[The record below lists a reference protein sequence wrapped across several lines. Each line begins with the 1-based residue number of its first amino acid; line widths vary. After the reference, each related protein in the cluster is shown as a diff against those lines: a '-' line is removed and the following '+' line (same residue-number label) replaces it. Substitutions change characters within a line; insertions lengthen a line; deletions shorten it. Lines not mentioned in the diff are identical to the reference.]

1 MKMKKKSM
9 FSKMLAVCLALVF
22 ALSMSVTAFAAI
34 TPETKGN
41 FTVTGLDTDLAP
53 DVSAYQIITVNVDA
67 SGQPSYPMYTWNTA
81 VATWLKANSY
91 EAYVNDNLGTN
102 AVADA
107 FDNADAGTMTT
118 FLEKLTAAIK
128 AGTVQLTPTTVT
140 AADGTASFT
149 DMAMGEYLITANGGV
164 KIYQPTT
171 VKLVPEETDGE
182 WNIGTPVVGTEGIM
196 KSTTPGIDDKEASTE
211 DDDKTVAI
219 GDTVTYKLTVTVP
232 SYPED
237 ATYTSFVVS
246 DQLSAGLT
254 FDGVD
259 TIHVYSDADLLNE
272 VDRANYTATTT
283 GVVQNRTFQISFAD
297 TFTTTTTFEKL
308 YITYTATVN
317 ENAFGTDALGNKP
330 FLGYDND
337 PYTAS
342 DYENPGPEE
351 DVYTYGIDL
360 TKVDKNGVAIA
371 SAADDKKAQFTLS
384 DDTGVLKFTETATDG
399 VYRYDVSGTETLEV
413 AADGTLRVQGLD
425 EGTYT
430 LKEIQAPEGYVL
442 PTGEITIVI
451 TDADPDGE
459 IDEVNVSKD
468 GTIVYTNATATG
480 NVVSF
485 DVQNTSSDDAGF
497 TLPTT
502 GGMGTMIFT
511 IAGVLLMAG
520 AVTMIVVVS
529 KKRKAE

>member
-34 TPETKGN
+34 APNTTGS
-41 FTVTGLDTDLAP
+41 FTVTGLDTDPAP
-53 DVSAYQIITVNVDA
+53 SVSAYQIITVNVDA
-67 SGQPSYPMYTWNTA
+67 SGQPSYPMYTWNAA
-81 VATWLKANSY
+81 VATWMGNNGY
-91 EAYVNDNLGTN
+91 GNYVDNTLGTD

-107 FDNADAGTMTT
+107 FDNEDAGTMTT

-140 AADGTASFT
+140 AADGTATFA

-171 VKLVPEETDGE
+171 VALVPEETDGE
-182 WNIGTPVVGTEGIM
+182 WNLADATAEM
-196 KSTTPGIDDKEASTE
+196 KSSDPGIDDKEASTE
-211 DDDKTVAI
+211 EGDKTVAI

-237 ATYTSFVVS
+237 ATHTSFIVS
-246 DQLSAGLT
+246 DKLSAGLT
-254 FDGVD
+254 FDGVS
-259 TIHVYSDADLLNE
+259 TIHVYSDADLRNE
-272 VDRANYTATTT
+272 VDTANYTATTT
-283 GVVQNRTFQISFAD
+283 GVVENRTFQIDFND
-297 TFTTTTTFEKL
+297 DFTKGLTVNKL

-317 ENAFGTDALGNKP
+317 ENAFGTDALGNTP

-337 PYTAS
+337 PYTES
-342 DYENPGPEE
+342 DHEVPGPEE

-360 TKVDKNGVAIA
+360 TKVDKNGAAITSEA
-371 SAADDKKAQFTLS
+371 GDKKAQFTLS

-399 VYRYDVSGTETLEV
+399 VYRYDVTGTATLEV
-413 AADGTLRVQGLD
+413 AANGTLKVQGLD
-425 EGTYT
+425 AGTYT

-451 TDADPDGE
+451 TDAAPE
-459 IDEVNVSKD
+459 D
-468 GTIVYTNATATG
+468 GTIDTANVTEGQGTVAIHGDATVSV

>member
-34 TPETKGN
+34 TPETKGS
-41 FTVTGLDTDLAP
+41 FTVTGLDTDQTP
-53 DVSAYQIITVNVDA
+53 SVSAYQIITVNVDA
-67 SGQPSYPMYTWNTA
+67 TSGQPSYPMYTWNA
-81 VATWLKANSY
+81 EVATWMKANSY
-91 EAYVNDNLGTN
+91 ASYVNDNLGTN

-128 AGTVQLTPTTVT
+128 AGTVRLTPTEVT
-140 AADGTASFT
+140 ATDGTASFT

-171 VKLVPEETDGE
+171 VALVPEETDGE
-182 WNIGTPVVGTEGIM
+182 WNLADATAEM
-196 KSTTPGIDDKEASTE
+196 KSSDPGIDDKEASTE
-211 DDDKTVAI
+211 EGDKTVAI
-219 GDTVTYKLTVTVP
+219 GDTVTYKLTVSVP

-237 ATYTSFVVS
+237 ATNTSFVVS

-254 FDGVD
+254 FDGVS
-259 TIHVYSDADLLNE
+259 TIHVYSDADLRNE
-272 VDRANYTATTT
+272 VDTANYTATTT
-283 GVVQNRTFQISFAD
+283 GVVQNRTFQIDFD
-297 TFTTTTTFEKL
+297 DDFTKGLTVDKL

-360 TKVDKNGVAIA
+360 TKVDKNGAAIT
-371 SAADDKKAQFTLS
+371 SETGDKKAQFTLS
-384 DDTGVLKFTETATDG
+384 DDTGAVLKFEGADG
-399 VYRYDVSGTETLEV
+399 VYKYKANGTETLEV
-413 AADGTLRVQGLD
+413 AADGTLSVQGLD

>member
-34 TPETKGN
+34 TPETKGS
-41 FTVTGLDTDLAP
+41 FTVTGLDTDPAP
-53 DVSAYQIITVNVDA
+53 SVSAYQIITVNVDA
-67 SGQPSYPMYTWNTA
+67 SGQPSYPMYTWNA
-81 VATWLKANSY
+81 EVAAWMGDNGY
-91 EAYVNDNLGTN
+91 ETYVDNTLGTN

-128 AGTVQLTPTTVT
+128 AGDVQLAPSKTVN
-140 AADGTASFT
+140 AANGTATFA

-171 VKLVPEETDGE
+171 VALVPEETDGE
-182 WNIGTPVVGTEGIM
+182 WNLADATAEM
-196 KSTTPGIDDKEASTE
+196 KSSNPGIEDKEASTE
-211 DDDKTVAI
+211 EGDKTVAI
-219 GDTVTYKLTVTVP
+219 GDTVTYKLTVSVP

-237 ATYTSFVVS
+237 ATNTSFVVS
-246 DQLSAGLT
+246 DQLSEGLT

-259 TIHVYSDADLLNE
+259 TIKVYSDADLQTE
-272 VDRANYTATTT
+272 VDAANYTATTT

-297 TFTTTTTFEKL
+297 TFTTTTTFKKL

-360 TKVDKNGVAIA
+360 TKVDKNGAAIT
-371 SAADDKKAQFTLS
+371 SETGDKKAQFTLS
-384 DDTGVLKFTETATDG
+384 DVTGVLKFTETATDG
-399 VYRYDVSGTETLEV
+399 VYRYDVNGTETLEV
-413 AADGTLRVQGLD
+413 AADGTLKVQGLD

-430 LKEIQAPEGYVL
+430 LKEKQAPEGYVL

-451 TDADPDGE
+451 TDDAPE
-459 IDEVNVSKD
+459 D
-468 GTIVYTNATATG
+468 GTIDTANVTEGQGTVAIHGDATVSV

>member
-34 TPETKGN
+34 TPDETGS
-41 FTVTGLDTDLAP
+41 FTVTGLDTDPAP
-53 DVSAYQIITVNVDA
+53 SVSAYQIITVNVDA
-67 SGQPSYPMYTWNTA
+67 NGQPSYPMYTWNAA
-81 VATWLKANSY
+81 VAEWLKANSY
-91 EAYVNDNLGTN
+91 AAYVNDNLGTN

-128 AGTVQLTPTTVT
+128 AGTVRLAPSKTVT
-140 AADGTASFT
+140 AADGTASFA

-182 WNIGTPVVGTEGIM
+182 WNLADATAEM
-196 KSTTPGIDDKEASTE
+196 KSSDPGIDDKEASTE
-211 DDDKTVAI
+211 EGDKTVAI

-237 ATYTSFVVS
+237 ATNTSFVVS
-246 DQLSAGLT
+246 DQLSEGLT
-254 FDGVD
+254 FDGVS
-259 TIHVYSDADLLNE
+259 TIHVYSDADLQTE
-272 VDRANYTATTT
+272 VDAANYTATTT
-283 GVVQNRTFQISFAD
+283 GVVEGRTFQIDFNDA
-297 TFTTTTTFEKL
+297 FTKGLTVSKL

-337 PYTAS
+337 PYTES
-342 DYENPGPEE
+342 DHEVPGPDE

-360 TKVDKNGVAIA
+360 RKVDKDGTAIT
-371 SAADDKKAQFTLS
+371 SETGDKKARFTLS
-384 DDTGVLKFTETATDG
+384 DDTGAVLKFEGADG
-399 VYRYDVSGTETLEV
+399 VYKYKANGTETLEV
-413 AADGTLRVQGLD
+413 AADGTLSVQGLD

-430 LKEIQAPEGYVL
+430 LKETQAPEGYVL
-442 PTGEITIVI
+442 PTGKITIVI
-451 TDADPDGE
+451 EDADPDGE

-468 GTIVYTNATATG
+468 GTIVYTNATAIG

>member
-34 TPETKGN
+34 TPDETGS
-41 FTVTGLDTDLAP
+41 FTVTGFDTDPAP
-53 DVSAYQIITVNVDA
+53 SVSAYQIITVNVDA
-67 SGQPSYPMYTWNTA
+67 TSGQPSYPMYTWNA
-81 VATWLKANSY
+81 EVATWMKANSY
-91 EAYVNDNLGTN
+91 ASYVNDNLGTN

-164 KIYQPTT
+164 KIYKPTT
-171 VKLVPEETDGE
+171 VALVPEETEGE
-182 WNIGTPVVGTEGIM
+182 WNLADATVAMKGAAPSIG
-196 KSTTPGIDDKEASTE
+196 KEATE
-211 DDDKTVAI
+211 EVDGDKTVAI
-219 GDTVTYKLTVTVP
+219 GDTVKYKLTVTVP
-232 SYPED
+232 SYPEN
-237 ATYTSFVVS
+237 ATHTSFIVS
-246 DQLSAGLT
+246 DKLSAGLT
-254 FDGVD
+254 FDGVS
-259 TIHVYSDADLLNE
+259 TIKVYSDENLQNE
-272 VDRANYTATTT
+272 VAAANYTATTT
-283 GVVQNRTFQISFAD
+283 GVVENRTFQISFED
-297 TFTTTTTFEKL
+297 TFTTTTTFTTL

-317 ENAFGTDALGNKP
+317 EHAVETDALENEA
-330 FLGYDND
+330 FLTYNND
-337 PYTAS
+337 PYS
-342 DYENPGPEE
+342 DNTYETETQEE
-351 DVYTYGIDL
+351 VYTYGIDL
-360 TKVDKNGVAIA
+360 KKVDKDGTAITSGA
-371 SAADDKKAQFTLS
+371 GDKKAQFTLS

-399 VYRYDVSGTETLEV
+399 VYKYDENGTATLEV

-430 LKEIQAPEGYVL
+430 LKETQAPEGYVL

-451 TDADPDGE
+451 TDAAPE
-459 IDEVNVSKD
+459 D
-468 GTIVYTNATATG
+468 GTIDAANVTAGQGTVAING
-480 NVVSF
+480 AAASLNVVSF
-485 DVQNTSSDDAGF
+485 NVENTSSDDAGF